1 MVKICAAKTQNSDFK
16 SAQKSLVWPWAIF
29 TVFHCFSGCCF
40 WHMFYDPENGHFGD
54 QFGPIKCHFLRSWVH
69 THNVWYGMYILMD
82 QGPIA
87 HDSIL
92 ILIPFAPLCGVPHD
106 PILGDPGSS
115 FWTSEIW
122 PKNGQ
127 KPCSKNTKQCFQK
140 CSKVLSLA
148 LRRFRTCVCFYMILD
163 PKNGHFGGQN
173 GRFWSVLSTHG
184 THFHDLTGCPHM
196 CHMNR
201 IRHQYPLCRTSG
213 MSQCDTTWHYM
224 MGCSGSWKSLK
235 NHVFSLFFHG
245 FDPFFHVFQVL
256 KNPKTEIQWKSVKLQ
271 WRTFE
276 HFCTHQN
283 RVFAPLKTRFLDP
296 LGSYPG
302 PHFGHPFSTPF
313 WTPVLRVPK
322 WTFPRCPLY
331 WPWLQTHG
339 FYRPNHGHV
348 LYPKIT
354 QKRHFLRR
362 YFLCIF
368 EKNEENV
375 QFCVYPDIRRS
386 ENDMWNRDKYHAP
399 NVSIFGTPKTTTFRP
414 YRHMFHM
421 VSDGYLD
428 V

>member
-29 TVFHCFSGCCF
+29 TVFHCFSGYCF

-163 PKNGHFGGQN
+163 PKIGHFGGKN
-173 GRFWSVLSTHG
+173 GRFWSILDTHG
-184 THFHDLTGCPHM
+184 THFTTWRDAHIGVTWTGSVTNIPYAVRLGCHNVTPH
-196 CHMNR
+196 
-201 IRHQYPLCRTSG
+201 
-213 MSQCDTTWHYM
+213 DTTWWDVRGPENH
-224 MGCSGSWKSLK
+224 WKTM
-235 NHVFSLFFHG
+235 FFHC
-245 FDPFFHVFQVL
+245 FFMVL
-256 KNPKTEIQWKSVKLQ
+256 TRFFMFFRFW
-271 WRTFE
+271 
-276 HFCTHQN
+276 
-283 RVFAPLKTRFLDP
+283 KTRKRKFSEKVLNCNGALLNTFAHTKTGFL
-296 LGSYPG
+296 
-302 PHFGHPFSTPF
+302 HP
-313 WTPVLRVPK
+313 
-322 WTFPRCPLY
+322 
-331 WPWLQTHG
+331 
-339 FYRPNHGHV
+339 
-348 LYPKIT
+348 
-354 QKRHFLRR
+354 
-362 YFLCIF
+362 
-368 EKNEENV
+368 
-375 QFCVYPDIRRS
+375 
-386 ENDMWNRDKYHAP
+386 
-399 NVSIFGTPKTTTFRP
+399 
-414 YRHMFHM
+414 
-421 VSDGYLD
+421 
-428 V
+428 